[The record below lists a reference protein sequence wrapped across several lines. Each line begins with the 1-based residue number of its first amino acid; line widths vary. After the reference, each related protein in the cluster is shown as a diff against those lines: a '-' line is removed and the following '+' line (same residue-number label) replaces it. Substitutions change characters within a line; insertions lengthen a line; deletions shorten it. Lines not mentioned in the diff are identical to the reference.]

1 MRSIKLAEKQH
12 NLRNLMDAMT
22 TRVCNTYDENS
33 NPLKNIIEDAKSQY
47 IQSCQASPKVFI
59 NTDEALVW
67 IKGDVNKKS
76 KHDLF

>member
-1 MRSIKLAEKQH
+1 MET
-12 NLRNLMDAMT
+12 MT
-22 TRVCNTYDENS
+22 TRVNKSHNENN

-47 IQSCQASPKVFI
+47 IQSCLTSPKVFI